1 MTGAVKAIDGSSSAV
16 CREVA
21 MADAEDS
28 RNAVPFGQKSDTRSD
43 RDEHDFG
50 RWSRRQV
57 LGAAGLA
64 TGSVLIPRWLRSPA
78 LADIA
83 APSTLTG
90 SSPLKVAM
98 HVHASWSEGDA
109 SWHAQ
114 FEQAAANGF
123 DVLYMTDHDFRA
135 KATGYATSLSGFPWD
150 IYTTGTFAQKASTAS
165 SGSIHLL
172 TESNSATSAAT
183 VTMEVRPFDTRN
195 KLRTSIAGTTIT
207 QRTTSAVLTSGAKYE
222 VVVALS
228 YRPATAGRPAGQYKL
243 VYRFGGPVGRWKE
256 GGGLIGVV
264 RAPTPAAGSTQV
276 LNPAKDVAA
285 IWPDLV
291 AIDNCFYGLSFVVRS
306 PKRTAVADVRVASV
320 TFTRSQSSAQSVIAN
335 QAAIVS
341 TYRMRYP
348 SVTAYPQTEIS
359 KYLPD
364 MNTFGMTQWLPDY
377 STFSTVHDTLYN
389 QMVNRIHTLGG
400 IVSYNHPFGY
410 DTGPLLSASEQVTK
424 RRQLF
429 ASMNA
434 RHAFGV
440 DLLEVGYAVRGQ
452 VDAATHI
459 ALWDTFSRNGTF
471 LTGNGVTDDH
481 GGRGWK
487 SLNNGFFTGIW
498 AASRSDAALATALQ
512 QGRAYTAHL
521 GRYPAGALDMLVDGT
536 VPMGAVSV
544 STKTSRELA
553 LYVANVPSSATVQLV
568 SGPVDYAGSVDP
580 GTSVVRS
587 FAASDFANGVV
598 TVPVSTSSDLYYR
611 AQVRSSAGEI
621 IGTGNPVWLLRQA
634 PPSGIPGPRQ

>member
-1 MTGAVKAIDGSSSAV
+1 
-16 CREVA
+16 
-21 MADAEDS
+21 MADAKESPDG
-28 RNAVPFGQKSDTRSD
+28 APFGPVSDVR
-43 RDEHDFG
+43 RGHKNEHDSP

-57 LGAAGLA
+57 LGAAGVA
-64 TGSVLIPRWLRSPA
+64 TGAVLVPQWLRSSA
-78 LADIA
+78 LADA
-83 APSTLTG
+83 AVPSSLTG
-90 SSPLKVAM
+90 GRPLRVAM
-98 HVHASWSEGDA
+98 HVHGSWSEGDA

-114 FEQAAANGF
+114 FEQAAANAF

-135 KATGYATSLSGFPWD
+135 KATGYATSLSGLPWD
-150 IYTTGTFAQKASTAS
+150 IYTTGTFARKASTVDG
-165 SGSIHLL
+165 GSIHLL
-172 TESNSATSAAT
+172 AESSSATSPAT

-207 QRTTSAVLTSGAKYE
+207 QRITSAVLRNGARYE
-222 VVVALS
+222 VVVSLS

-243 VYRFGGPVGRWKE
+243 VYRFGGPVGRWQE

-264 RAPTPAAGSTQV
+264 RAPTPAAGSVQV

-291 AIDNCFYGLSFVVRS
+291 AIDNCFYGLSFVARS

-320 TFTRSQSSAQSVIAN
+320 TFTRSQNSAASVIAN

-341 TYRMRYP
+341 AYRTRYP
-348 SVTAYPQTEIS
+348 AVTAYRQTEIS

-364 MNTFGMTQWLPDY
+364 MNTFGMAQWLPDY
-377 STFSTVHDTLYN
+377 STFSTVHDTLYY
-389 QMVNRIHTLGG
+389 QLVNRIHTLGG

-410 DTGPLLSASEQVTK
+410 DTYPLLSASEQAAK

-429 ASMNA
+429 TSMNA
-434 RHAFGV
+434 LHAFGV
-440 DLLEVGYAVRGQ
+440 DILEVGYARRGQ

-498 AASRSDAALATALQ
+498 AGSRSDAALATALRG
-512 QGRAYTAHL
+512 GRAYTAHL
-521 GRYPAGALDMLVDGT
+521 GRYPGGALDMLVDGT

-544 STKTSRELA
+544 STKTSRQLA
-553 LYVANVPSSATVQLV
+553 LYAANIPSGASVQLV
-568 SGPVDYAGSVDP
+568 SGPVDYAGKVDP

-587 FAASDFANGVV
+587 FTASAFVNGVV
-598 TVPVSTSSDLYYR
+598 TVPVGTSSNRFYR
-611 AQVRSSAGEI
+611 VQVRSSTGEI

-634 PPSGIPGPRQ
+634 PPSGIPGPRR